1 MIVLKGRLP
10 EKRGDA
16 AGKAR
21 DRFGMYRT
29 YPGFLAPSRHYFWQA
44 RCKSYLEQI
53 RIRLQKNRVDLCI
66 ICIIM
71 SNTNKDV

>member
-1 MIVLKGRLP
+1 MNELELKYGCNP
-10 EKRGDA
+10 NQMCI
-16 AGKAR
+16 R
-21 DRFGMYRT
+21 D
-29 YPGFLAPSRHYFWQA
+29 